1 MTCDHVQELLVDRWM
16 RGLSP
21 TLEADL
27 SQHLEGC
34 AACRVECERL
44 TTLWRGLGEIPIEE
58 PSRQLREG
66 FQHMLDAYRIG
77 SGARSMAPA
86 QRVPWWKTLWP
97 SHPVAQFAV
106 AGMALLFGLVSGHL
120 YTARVHDQQTIAQMS
135 AEMQNMR
142 QLVALS
148 LLQQQSASERLRGV
162 NYSVRM
168 QPADDEVLTALLETL
183 KYDSNVNVRLAAV
196 DALRQFSTRVPV
208 RRGLRDALSHQDSP
222 LVQIALIELAR
233 DTKDRGAV
241 DALEQLRTKADLH
254 PSVSTR
260 LDRAIDILRQH

>member
-16 RGLSP
+16 RGVSP

-27 SQHLEGC
+27 NQHLEGC

-44 TTLWRGLGEIPIEE
+44 TTLWRGLGDIPVEE
-58 PSRQLREG
+58 PSRHLREG

-77 SGARSMAPA
+77 SGAPRT
-86 QRVPWWKTLWP
+86 PWWKTLWP
-97 SHPVAQFAV
+97 SHPAAQFAV
-106 AGMALLFGLVSGHL
+106 AGLALVFGLVGGHL
-120 YTARVHDQQTIAQMS
+120 YTARVHDQQTLAQMS
-135 AEMQNMR
+135 AEMRNMR

-168 QPADDEVLTALLETL
+168 QPADEKVLTALLETL

-241 DALEQLRTKADLH
+241 EALELLRTKADLH